1 MDSEKWKI
9 NLAKCT
15 GCSDYTWFNLNYTTK
30 LYSKHNLTKDSSLI
44 TSLVHSRRWTGRR
57 PTPIPLTW
65 WRVAECQVWRCGASI
80 QRVGDQQL
88 AETHH
93 DRIVVIMIRKDH
105 PNPSAVAWN
114 MQEIVLLVL
123 IWEIT
128 GENSNWH
135 MPMSYM
141 LQNKAF
147 LHILENATMVVSP
160 DTNMMCQY
168 IRKCWYWN

>member
-1 MDSEKWKI
+1 
-9 NLAKCT
+9 
-15 GCSDYTWFNLNYTTK
+15 
-30 LYSKHNLTKDSSLI
+30 
-44 TSLVHSRRWTGRR
+44 
-57 PTPIPLTW
+57 
-65 WRVAECQVWRCGASI
+65 
-80 QRVGDQQL
+80 
-88 AETHH
+88 
-93 DRIVVIMIRKDH
+93 MIRKDH

-168 IRKCWYWN
+168 IRKC